1 MASEVKVR
9 HDSIKNT
16 QNACALK
23 AQPSPSRRPTL
34 LTAHSFIQNSARK
47 SGVQRH
53 HFQSQLVYESCK
65 GKS

>member
-23 AQPSPSRRPTL
+23 AQPSPSRHQL
-34 LTAHSFIQNSARK
+34 FIQNTVRRK
-47 SGVQRH
+47 NSGVQSY
-53 HFQSQLVYESCK
+53 HFQSQLVYQSYK
-65 GKS
+65 GKSW